1 MRTWILTLALLLI
14 LTGCGR
20 SVPESVDPVTL
31 QETVTEAE
39 DKPYTIG
46 IAMRAMV
53 DDNLHNADVTLPEVV
68 FPEHGE
74 LTEAVHEKIT
84 GPFAD
89 AYTEYTSRG
98 GIDFNWYTTDYQ
110 VYESEEVLAV
120 TVLSYRAGTY
130 VTCPKITGAVV
141 DLETMTL
148 LTMDEV
154 LQARGQTKASLEE
167 KIRKMLP
174 AVWDARYPLWMETI
188 TDTFLNADGDLIV
201 TASTL
206 DLHGAPPSN
215 PYLYYNVARDS
226 ISIWPYSETL
236 ADFADTFKYLPEGY
250 VFDQAVYD
258 AYYSEDHIPETTVI
272 YHDDPG
278 VAPEI
283 MVVPEIE
290 PEILIVP
297 EIEPEIMVVPEI
309 IPEQ

>member
-1 MRTWILTLALLLI
+1 MRTWILTLAVLLI

-20 SVPESVDPVTL
+20 SVPESAPVCAS
-31 QETVTEAE
+31 ETVTEAE
-39 DKPYTIG
+39 NKPYTIG
-46 IAMRAMV
+46 IALRAMV
-53 DDNLHNADVTLPEVV
+53 DDDLHNADVTLPEVV
-68 FPEHGE
+68 FPEQKA

-89 AYTEYTSRG
+89 AYADYTSRG

-110 VYESEEVLAV
+110 VYESEAVLAV

-154 LQARGQTKASLEE
+154 LQAQGQTKASLEE
-167 KIRKMLP
+167 KIRKLLP
-174 AVWDARYPLWMETI
+174 ALWDARYPLWMDTL
-188 TDTFLNADGDLIV
+188 TDTFLSADGDLIV

-206 DLHGAPPSN
+206 DHHGVSPSN
-215 PYLYYNVARDS
+215 PYLYYNVTRDS

-236 ADFADTFKYLPEGY
+236 EDFADTFRYMPEGY
-250 VFDQAVYD
+250 VFDPAVYD

-278 VAPEI
+278 LEPEI
-283 MVVPEIE
+283 MIVPEME
-290 PEILIVP
+290 PEIMIVP
-297 EIEPEIMVVPEI
+297 EIM
-309 IPEQ
+309 PEQ